1 MYFLILLFVI
11 VLLNLFLKYTNI
23 KIEQFSEYQYYKNK
37 IKEKIK
43 DLEEK
48 KKIILSMKKE
58 TQNNIKKGNLAL
70 NNNNRNKRRLME

>member
-23 KIEQFSEYQYYKNK
+23 KIEQFSEYYKNK
-37 IKEKIK
+37 IKEKFK

>member
-23 KIEQFSEYQYYKNK
+23 KIEQFSEYRYYKNK